1 MSQTL
6 KHGSEVATSA
16 RNSVSQRAP
25 LKTVLGL
32 LGASA
37 IAGCGSESVVNNYY
51 QGPDGHYVSLRQE
64 VPSTCTLVT
73 SGTLNQGENLTA
85 SVNGRSYRIQLDD
98 LESPRSRDGLPPSVL
113 LPAALYSVTDT
124 MGAVLAHA
132 NVREGGVQSTRVT
145 GLTIQA
151 VTISQGY
158 TFGSKWADTNVY
170 QCQ

>member
-51 QGPDGHYVSLRQE
+51 QGPDGRPVSIRQE
-64 VPSTCTLVT
+64 VPNNCRLVT
-73 SGTLNQGENLTA
+73 GGTLNEGEFL
-85 SVNGRSYRIQLDD
+85 SPIINGTTYRVTLVGI
-98 LESPRSRDGLPPSVL
+98 ESPRSREDLPPSVL
-113 LPAALYSVTDT
+113 LPAGLYSVADQN
-124 MGAVLAHA
+124 AIVLDHPS
-132 NVREGGVQSTRVT
+132 VREGGLKQTRVT
-145 GLTIQA
+145 GLAIQT
-151 VTISQGY
+151 VNVEQSY
-158 TFGSKWADTNVY
+158 NFSVHLADVNVY